1 MTRRRSSALSHLG
14 AEDALYD
21 PSQHQQSSNKF
32 KTSKQKR
39 NMVVFREQDFE
50 LKVVKDVQ
58 EIFRGVLSDEI
69 IDSVLE
75 SCNYDADK
83 ATTLLFELAAE
94 KQSSSRNPPANIS
107 PQNTC
112 SSPGEDTHT
121 HMGPCFWDVIPV
133 ECKLQ
138 VAVLPPTLQSCFI
151 FCPNVWLVAQ
161 ERLMYLTLNL
171 RRTCM
176 WRAGLGV
183 LVPQGHGESSRDL
196 QRLC

>member
-1 MTRRRSSALSHLG
+1 MSELG
-14 AEDALYD
+14 AEDASYD
-21 PSQHQQSSNKF
+21 PSQHQHSSNKA

-58 EIFRGVLSDEI
+58 EIFRGVVSDEI

-75 SCNYDADK
+75 SCTYDADK
-83 ATTLLFELAAE
+83 ATTLLFEIAAE
-94 KQSSSRNPPANIS
+94 RHLSNGNLPANNS

-112 SSPGEDTHT
+112 SSPDTQI

-138 VAVLPPTLQSCFI
+138 VAIFLPILQSCFI
-151 FCPNVWLVAQ
+151 SCQMFGW
-161 ERLMYLTLNL
+161 
-171 RRTCM
+171 
-176 WRAGLGV
+176 
-183 LVPQGHGESSRDL
+183 
-196 QRLC
+196 